1 MPQPEIVFR
10 HGSCSASIFT
20 NEYDRGEDK
29 FSVKSVSFQR
39 CYRDKKGDWQT
50 SSSLKVNDI
59 PKAVLVLNKAFE
71 YMTSNGHADNEAEE

>member
-10 HGSCSASIFT
+10 HGPCSAAIFT
-20 NEYDRGEDK
+20 NDYERGEER

-39 CYRDKKGDWQT
+39 SYRDQNGNWQT
-50 SSSLKVNDI
+50 SSTLKVNDI

-71 YMTSNGHADNEAEE
+71 YLTANGGDPDTET